1 MDDLENK
8 IKQVEDLPN
17 KQIKVKGFKFSGA
30 SIMAL
35 FALISTILGS
45 LYGGF
50 LLYQKVEALASL
62 DLGDISSQMKKTSA
76 DVMRIEEH
84 ANTIKLELKK
94 DMTDLRNSQWNLES
108 KVDGKLQSV
117 DTKLTNYDTKLDRFE
132 IKVDKT
138 KTDMEKRIQESWN
151 FSLYN
156 VYGRENAFQI
166 NFQDDPKDL
175 SRTQIIQTSLFRWV
189 PSVTYQFKF

>member
-1 MDDLENK
+1 MADLE
-8 IKQVEDLPN
+8 
-17 KQIKVKGFKFSGA
+17 QIVQQGEGLKDRKLKLFGLRVSGA
-30 SIMAL
+30 SIMGL
-35 FALISTILGS
+35 FALLSGLLGS

-50 LLYQKVEALASL
+50 LLYQKVESLAAL
-62 DLGDISSQMKKTSA
+62 DLGDISSQMQKTSS

-84 ANTIKLELKK
+84 ANAIKIELKK

-138 KTDMEKRIQESWN
+138 KEDLMTRIQESLDN
-151 FSLYN
+151 PL
-156 VYGRENAFQI
+156 AF
-166 NFQDDPKDL
+166 
-175 SRTQIIQTSLFRWV
+175 
-189 PSVTYQFKF
+189 

>member
-17 KQIKVKGFKFSGA
+17 KQIKVKGFKFSGG

-62 DLGDISSQMKKTSA
+62 DLGDISSAMKKTSA

-84 ANTIKLELKK
+84 ANSIKIEL
-94 DMTDLRNSQWNLES
+94 R
-108 KVDGKLQSV
+108 
-117 DTKLTNYDTKLDRFE
+117 
-132 IKVDKT
+132 KT
-138 KTDMEKRIQESWN
+138 
-151 FSLYN
+151 
-156 VYGRENAFQI
+156 
-166 NFQDDPKDL
+166 
-175 SRTQIIQTSLFRWV
+175 
-189 PSVTYQFKF
+189 

>member
-17 KQIKVKGFKFSGA
+17 KQIKIKGFKFSGA

-132 IKVDKT
+132 IKVEKV
-138 KTDMEKRIQESWN
+138 KTDIEKRIQESLDN
-151 FSLYN
+151 PLAN
-156 VYGRENAFQI
+156 
-166 NFQDDPKDL
+166 
-175 SRTQIIQTSLFRWV
+175 
-189 PSVTYQFKF
+189 